1 MIELIF
7 HLNSTWWSF
16 LPSLRLI
23 VFSSRHMMEQV
34 STRSLF
40 GRAVGKLWESCEIPC
55 DDWQSFWNCVLW
67 FGPEIRI
74 WWVLIFVIDCHQSLQ
89 YDTQHGWFERYSVLK
104 KKNVWGR
111 WFNFSIYNNWCSKY
125 CSPYTWTLWAAFS
138 SALIVLKQSCDLYL
152 SSNSRCLPEWNVI
165 LMVTAKSFLTE
176 KTQK

>member
-7 HLNSTWWSF
+7 HLSSTWWSF

-40 GRAVGKLWESCEIPC
+40 GKAVGKLWHP
-55 DDWQSFWNCVLW
+55 LW
-67 FGPEIRI
+67 WLAVI
-74 WWVLIFVIDCHQSLQ
+74 LKLCFVIRSWYQDLESLDICNWLSPIITIW
-89 YDTQHGWFERYSVLK
+89 YPTWMVWAISCFK

-125 CSPYTWTLWAAFS
+125 CSQYTWTLWAAFS
-138 SALIVLKQSCDLYL
+138 SALILLKQSCDLYL
-152 SSNSRCLPEWNVI
+152 SSNFRCLLGCTCDGCTGFSPG
-165 LMVTAKSFLTE
+165 VTLTVAGRN
-176 KTQK
+176 